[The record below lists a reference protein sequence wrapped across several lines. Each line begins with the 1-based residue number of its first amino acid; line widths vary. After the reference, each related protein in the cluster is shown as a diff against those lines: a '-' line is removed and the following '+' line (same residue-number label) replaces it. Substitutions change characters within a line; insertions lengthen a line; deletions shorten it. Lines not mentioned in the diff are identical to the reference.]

1 VPPLEPGLLLG
12 LGLGPALVLQLVWL
26 ELVLQPVWLVQQ
38 LVWLVLQ
45 LVWLVLQLVWLVLQ
59 LVWLALQLVWL
70 VQEQEQVSRQQL
82 GQEAPPLCGV
92 EEGPPSLPRRPRTR

>member
-26 ELVLQPVWLVQQ
+26 ELVLQPVWLVQ
-38 LVWLVLQ
+38 
-45 LVWLVLQLVWLVLQ
+45 QLVWLVLQ

>member
-45 LVWLVLQLVWLVLQ
+45 LVWL
-59 LVWLALQLVWL
+59 ALQLVWL

-82 GQEAPPLCGV
+82 GPEAPPLCGV

>member
-1 VPPLEPGLLLG
+1 LQVPPLGPGLLLG
-12 LGLGPALVLQLVWL
+12 LGVGPALPPVLLW
-26 ELVLQPVWLVQQ
+26 LVLQ

-82 GQEAPPLCGV
+82 GPEAPPLCGV